1 MTMEKFAIQFGSI
14 DTIMARAIPI
24 SKREFTAQT
33 AFLEKQLELCAGNE
47 CPMEYHSTTH
57 ENADVVHTLHY
68 YTVGTGYTILS
79 HYQCK
84 PGRYFK

>member
-1 MTMEKFAIQFGSI
+1 MKTEKFAIQFGSI

-24 SKREFTAQT
+24 SKREFTTQI

-47 CPMEYHSTTH
+47 CPMEYHSTVR
-57 ENADVVHTLHY
+57 ENEAVTETTHY
-68 YTVGTGYTILS
+68 YTVGTGCTILT
-79 HYQCK
+79 HFKCK